1 MSACNA
7 RHSQISI
14 RAPIA
19 GQTDENH
26 PKFRPLDQ
34 KELRKDTGVIAEEA
48 VTLVV
53 SSVRMS
59 ICLFDRQSV
68 VLEDDSLTAHL
79 GRDVDEKGIGAG
91 SDAVLLG
98 RGPMGTH
105 VLLQALEREDAE
117 GKPHMTSCAHA
128 EALNAQRH
136 FVHVTGTMTC
146 AGNKLL
152 RLTNGFPPHY
162 TVSNR

>member
-48 VTLVV
+48 VTLDTLAMFEL
-53 SSVRMS
+53 S
-59 ICLFDRQSV
+59 
-68 VLEDDSLTAHL
+68 
-79 GRDVDEKGIGAG
+79 
-91 SDAVLLG
+91 
-98 RGPMGTH
+98 
-105 VLLQALEREDAE
+105 EREMARRRGVTTETASKMFDVLR
-117 GKPHMTSCAHA
+117 M
-128 EALNAQRH
+128 
-136 FVHVTGTMTC
+136 FVTM
-146 AGNKLL
+146 AKEIWQ
-152 RLTNGFPPHY
+152 GFEKREE
-162 TVSNR
+162 S